1 MVPIDFS
8 LIYRERDELI
18 RRYQYWVRSNLF
30 NEISENIYIEFAS
43 NSSIAR
49 RFLLFTLIIAQSS
62 NRPRFISLLLAEEE
76 NLKLNFDL
84 ILDFQN
90 GY

>member
-84 ILDFQN
+84 ILDF
-90 GY
+90 

>member
-8 LIYRERDELI
+8 LIYRERVELI
-18 RRYQYWVRSNLF
+18 RRYQYWVRSNLS
-30 NEISENIYIEFAS
+30 NDSENIYIEFAS

>member
-18 RRYQYWVRSNLF
+18 RRYQYWVRSNLS
-30 NEISENIYIEFAS
+30 NDSENIYIEFAS

-62 NRPRFISLLLAEEE
+62 NRPRFILLLLAEEE

>member
-8 LIYRERDELI
+8 LIYREHDELI
-18 RRYQYWVRSNLF
+18 LRYQYWVRSNLS
-30 NEISENIYIEFAS
+30 NDSENIYIEFAS

>member
-8 LIYRERDELI
+8 LIYRECDELI
-18 RRYQYWVRSNLF
+18 RRYQYWVRSNLS
-30 NEISENIYIEFAS
+30 NDSENIYIEFAS

>member
-18 RRYQYWVRSNLF
+18 RRYQYWVRSNLS
-30 NEISENIYIEFAS
+30 NDSENIYIEFAS

-84 ILDFQN
+84 ILDF
-90 GY
+90 

>member
-18 RRYQYWVRSNLF
+18 RRYQYWVRSNLS
-30 NEISENIYIEFAS
+30 NDSENIYIEFAS

-62 NRPRFISLLLAEEE
+62 NCPRFISLLLAEEE

-84 ILDFQN
+84 ILDF
-90 GY
+90 

>member
-18 RRYQYWVRSNLF
+18 RRYQYWVRSNLS
-30 NEISENIYIEFAS
+30 NDSEYIYIEFAS

>member
-18 RRYQYWVRSNLF
+18 RRYQYWVRSNLS

-84 ILDFQN
+84 ILDF
-90 GY
+90 